1 MKKIKITLIVVASL
15 IGCYLIYSVFI
26 IAKYKHRTEMFN
38 YKPYLWIFNDSVKSQ
53 VDTNRF
59 VGSVRERDIL
69 YQYILENKY
78 YVSIWEFKDLSEVK
92 LNEVSISD
100 KVNLGSVNIIPREV
114 INAKASPE
122 INIELGFSF
131 NHSVSLNI
139 DKHSEIIK
147 TIETTAYK
155 GFYGLVN
162 KLSLSN
168 EKGKHL
174 IVFDYPGGNE
184 PTLFLLYKTSAG
196 FYVVF
201 INSKNVPFDESI
213 LKLLNLS

>member
-1 MKKIKITLIVVASL
+1 
-15 IGCYLIYSVFI
+15 
-26 IAKYKHRTEMFN
+26 MFN

-53 VDTNRF
+53 VDTVFF
-59 VGSVRERDIL
+59 VGAISERDIL
-69 YQYILENKY
+69 YKYILNVKNQADTVSFVGGNRGTDILDKY
-78 YVSIWEFKDLSEVK
+78 MQRKRYTVSIWEFKDLSKIK
-92 LNEVSISD
+92 LDEVSINSNRD
-100 KVNLGSVNIIPREV
+100 LGEV
-114 INAKASPE
+114 SIMPYELIGKNEIPE
-122 INIELGFSF
+122 ITVELGFSF

-147 TIETTAYK
+147 TIETPAYK

-201 INSKNVPFDESI
+201 INSRNVPFDESI